1 MHGRFAVAS
10 VPAMTEMNWYTD
22 ASLSSENH
30 VFTAGSLAQCV
41 RRWTRLH
48 EWHQARTQIR
58 IGGRTGYFA
67 HGLPVLDEAEI
78 SRLASRPDLYKV

>member
-1 MHGRFAVAS
+1 
-10 VPAMTEMNWYTD
+10 MTEMNWYTD
-22 ASLSSENH
+22 ASLSSETH

-48 EWHQARTQIR
+48 EWHQARARIK
-58 IGGRTGYFA
+58 IGGRTGRSA

-78 SRLASRPDLYKV
+78 LELASRPDLYRV